1 MNRSLQ
7 TFLKT
12 VVFVALLALIWH
24 LGAPQRSE
32 AQDLEALVRQFNDN
46 FSAAVEAD
54 EAQNL
59 QKALPHWEK
68 AWQAL
73 SQFEESEDIAPFL
86 ETVLFKLGETNRM
99 LGQRVK
105 APEGGDDK
113 TRAEAQKLQDSYF
126 DDAAKAFD
134 ILAGRKE
141 LAAYERDDVLMQQG
155 FLESAWGK
163 ALEERGVF
171 DKARAA
177 QEKALTHF
185 KAVKDEARGKDAV
198 ARELSAHS
206 RTLKALGRYNEALV
220 AVQKAL
226 DHWLAVNDAV
236 EVRRERGAL
245 AAVQLTMGEVVQ
257 AAETLRALLDSA
269 PQGPEGVDLVQAAAA
284 FNLGICL
291 QILGEYQR
299 AGESL
304 EQAMAMAE
312 TVGDTELLQSIRNSQ
327 GILAYDLGIYTD
339 ALHLFEDA
347 AKTHDRQLRAK
358 ALLNTVAAYIAQL
371 QETFDQADFDAADAA
386 ADASIALARDM
397 GDPRTELAAVQN
409 KGRLHFERLGDPE
422 VKDDALREPLAKAFS
437 LLAEALAL
445 AEKLQDQGAATYELS
460 DIANNLGDACLEIDA
475 RRLEPMP
482 EATKVCPEG
491 DFRTCAFAFYR
502 QAEGNAKNIKAMDQL
517 WQARHGM
524 GKARRAM
531 GNLDQ
536 AEQHFIQAI
545 EIIESMR
552 DVLGAG
558 DAAGFLRNRSEPYTD
573 LIDLLLQR
581 WKQGKDS
588 PQAGDW
594 SAKALEYLERSRQAA
609 IKSLFEQALPQEKQ
623 EQGRRLAE
631 IQYRLQR
638 LQLSP
643 VANKEAIADLEAE
656 RGQMEKL
663 LEADDPFLR
672 PPGVD
677 LAKVRASLGPD
688 RTVLAFYYDADDIY
702 IWELHQDGL
711 ALHSAPRAT
720 GAGRRVRD
728 FFTEYVAQFGSAL
741 AENRDVTGLLA
752 EFYRKLFLDS
762 GLDLPS
768 PDDPGG
774 RELVLIPYG
783 ALAGVPF
790 GAMLTAREGGH
801 YLMERYTVS
810 YVASLGQLLVKPVAT
825 AGDLVAVGNPVMPSY
840 FGAALPPADEGARGG
855 AMGMGVIPYIEAAT
869 IHKLLNPADYAPTVQ
884 ETEGTRAFGFNSL
897 PSAGEEVRHIETTAS
912 GQGGQPVTVADATVT
927 ETELFD
933 MLTQEPRGYVHLAT
947 HGKLLPRS
955 PLDSFLVFSEDS
967 TAEGDYRSGLVTVR
981 QIRRDLFGKLA
992 GARLCTLSCCE
1003 TALRGGNLGLEL
1015 ASLASAFQS
1024 AGAGMVVASLWE
1036 VPSKATAV
1044 LMARFYDL
1052 LFAGAGIPQA
1062 LREAQLEMA
1071 KSEAYAAPL
1080 NWAAFIPIGVDVG
1093 QEDAA
1098 LGPQGA
1104 GQGVQ

>member
-1 MNRSLQ
+1 MNRPLQ
-7 TFLKT
+7 NFLKIAA
-12 VVFVALLALIWH
+12 FAALLAMIWQ
-24 LGAPQRSE
+24 LGTPVQGR
-32 AQDLEALVRQFNDN
+32 AQDLEALVQQFNDN

-54 EAQNL
+54 EAQDL

-73 SQFEESEDIAPFL
+73 SQFEESEDIVPFL

-105 APEGGDDK
+105 APEDGDEK
-113 TRAEAQKLQDSYF
+113 TRAEALKLRDSYF
-126 DDAAKAFD
+126 EDAAKAFEA
-134 ILAGRKE
+134 LAGRKE
-141 LAAYERDDVLMQQG
+141 LTAYGRDDVLMQQG
-155 FLESAWGK
+155 FLESTRGK
-163 ALEERGVF
+163 ALEESAAF

-177 QEKALTHF
+177 QEKALAHF
-185 KAVKDEARGKDAV
+185 SAVKDEAKGKDAI

-206 RTLKALGRYNEALV
+206 RTLKTLGRYNESLA

-226 DHWLAVNDAV
+226 DHWLAVNDAA
-236 EVRRERGAL
+236 EARRERGAL
-245 AAVQLTMGEVVQ
+245 AAVQLTMGEIVQ

-269 PQGPEGVDLVQAAAA
+269 PPGPEGADLIQAAAA

-291 QILGEYQR
+291 QLLGEYQR

-304 EQAMAMAE
+304 EQAKSMAE
-312 TVGDTELLQSIRNSQ
+312 ALGDAELLQSIRNSQ

-339 ALHLFEDA
+339 ALYLFEAA
-347 AKTHDRQLRAK
+347 AKTHDKQLRAK

-371 QETFDQADFDAADAA
+371 QENFDQADFTAADAA
-386 ADASIALARDM
+386 ADASIALAKNM

-422 VKDDALREPLAKAFS
+422 IKDEAIREPLAKAFA

-475 RRLEPMP
+475 RGLQPMP
-482 EATKVCPEG
+482 EALRICPEG

-502 QAEGNAKNIKAMDQL
+502 QAEGNAKNINAMDQL

-531 GNLDQ
+531 GNLEQ
-536 AEQHFIQAI
+536 AEQHFMQAI

-558 DAAGFLRNRSEPYTD
+558 DAAGFLRNRSEPYND
-573 LIDLLLQR
+573 IIDLLLQR
-581 WKQGKDS
+581 WKQDKNS
-588 PQAGDW
+588 PQAGAW
-594 SAKALEYLERSRQAA
+594 STAALEYLERSRQAA
-609 IKSLFEQALPQEKQ
+609 IKSLFEQALPKDKQ

-638 LQLSP
+638 LQLNP
-643 VANKEAIADLEAE
+643 VANKDAIADLEAE
-656 RGQMEKL
+656 RREMEKL

-677 LAKVRASLGPD
+677 LAQVRNALGAD
-688 RTVLAFYYDADDIY
+688 RTLLAFYYDTTDIY

-711 ALHSAPRAT
+711 ALHTAPRPT
-720 GAGRRVRD
+720 GAGRRARD
-728 FFTEYVAQFGSAL
+728 FIDDYVAQFGSAL
-741 AENRDVTGLLA
+741 AENRDVTGLLVD
-752 EFYRKLFLDS
+752 FHRKLFVDS
-762 GLDLPS
+762 GLDLPI
-768 PDDPGG
+768 PGEPGG
-774 RELVLIPYG
+774 REVVLLTYG
-783 ALAGVPF
+783 ALAALPF
-790 GAMLTAREGGH
+790 GAMLTAREGGE

-810 YVASLGQLLVKPVAT
+810 YVASLGQLLVKPAT
-825 AGDLVAVGNPVMPSY
+825 APGTLVAVGNPVMPSY
-840 FGAALPPADEGARGG
+840 FGAALPPAGEGVRGG
-855 AMGMGVIPYIEAAT
+855 DLGMGVIPYIEAAT

-884 ETEGTRAFGFNSL
+884 ENEGTRAFGFNSL
-897 PSAGEEVRHIETTAS
+897 PSAGEEVRHIETTAA
-912 GQGGQPVTVADATVT
+912 GQGGQPLTVADAAVT
-927 ETELFD
+927 ETELFA

-947 HGKLLPRS
+947 HGKLLPKS
-955 PLDSFLVFSEDS
+955 PLDSFLVFSEDPA
-967 TAEGDYRSGLVTVR
+967 AEGDFRSGLVTVR
-981 QIRRDLFGKLA
+981 QIRRDLFGKLG

-1015 ASLASAFQS
+1015 ASLAGAFQS

-1036 VPSKATAV
+1036 VPSKATAE
-1044 LMARFYDL
+1044 LMARFYDH
-1052 LFAGAGIPQA
+1052 LFQGADIPQA
-1062 LREAQLEMA
+1062 LRAAQLEMA
-1071 KSEAYAAPL
+1071 KSEAHAAPL
-1080 NWAAFIPIGVDVG
+1080 NWAAFIPIGLDT
-1093 QEDAA
+1093 
-1098 LGPQGA
+1098 
-1104 GQGVQ
+1104 GQGHQGGAAQAVQ

>member
-1 MNRSLQ
+1 MNRSSQ

-12 VVFVALLALIWH
+12 AIFAALLALVWH
-24 LGAPQRSE
+24 LVAPQRGV

-54 EAQNL
+54 EAKDL

-155 FLESAWGK
+155 FLESARGK
-163 ALEERGVF
+163 ALEERGTF

-185 KAVKDEARGKDAV
+185 NAVKDEARGKDAV

-206 RTLKALGRYNEALV
+206 RTLKALGRYNEALA
-220 AVQKAL
+220 AVKKAL
-226 DHWLAVNDAV
+226 DHWLAVNDVA

-245 AAVQLTMGEVVQ
+245 AAVQLTMGEIVQ

-339 ALHLFEDA
+339 ALHLFEAA

-409 KGRLHFERLGDPE
+409 KGRLHFERLGDPQ

-445 AEKLQDQGAATYELS
+445 AEKLQDQGAASYELS
-460 DIANNLGDACLEIDA
+460 DIANNLGDACLELHT
-475 RRLEPMP
+475 RGLEPMP
-482 EATKVCPEG
+482 EASKVCPEG

-502 QAEGNAKNIKAMDQL
+502 QAEENAKNIKAMDQL

-573 LIDLLLQR
+573 IIDLLLQR
-581 WKQGKDS
+581 WKQDKDS
-588 PQAGDW
+588 PQAGEW
-594 SAKALEYLERSRQAA
+594 SSKALVYLERSRQAT
-609 IKSLFEQALPQEKQ
+609 IKSLFEQALPKEKQ

-656 RGQMEKL
+656 RKEMEKL

-677 LAKVRASLGPD
+677 LAQVRTALGAD

-711 ALHSAPRAT
+711 ALHTAPRAT

-728 FFTEYVAQFGSAL
+728 FFAEYVTQFGGAL

-752 EFYRKLFLDS
+752 EFHRKLFLDS
-762 GLDLPS
+762 GLD
-768 PDDPGG
+768 PGG
-774 RELVLIPYG
+774 KELVLIPYG

-790 GAMLTAREGGH
+790 GALLTAREGGQ

-810 YVASLGQLLVKPVAT
+810 YVASMGQLLVKPVAT

-897 PSAGEEVRHIETTAS
+897 PSAGEEVRHIESTAS
-912 GQGGQPVTVADATVT
+912 GQGGQPVTVADAAVT
-927 ETELFD
+927 EAELFH

-955 PLDSFLVFSEDS
+955 PLDSFLVFSEDPN
-967 TAEGDYRSGLVTVR
+967 AEGDYRSGLVTVR

-1036 VPSKATAV
+1036 VPSKATAE
-1044 LMARFYDL
+1044 LMARFYDH
-1052 LFAGAGIPQA
+1052 LFAGKGIPQA
-1062 LREAQLEMA
+1062 LREAQLEMS
-1071 KSEAYAAPL
+1071 KSEAHAAPL

-1093 QEDAA
+1093 QEAEAA
-1098 LGPQGA
+1098 APQGA
-1104 GQGVQ
+1104 Q